1 MANLAEFHPSW
12 MTRMKDGLLG
22 KLDCNVIL
30 VSWPKGSLP
39 PYAQATGNT
48 RLVGAMIG
56 ELIKFLISQT
66 QGSADLFH
74 VVGFSLGGQIAGYTG
89 SHLRKAGLTLGR
101 ITGLDPAGPLFA
113 STPPA
118 VRLDP
123 SDATFVDVIHTD
135 AKRWGIEQSCGHIDF
150 YPNGGVD
157 QVGCLDVT
165 TGWGPLNPV
174 VCDHFRATDY
184 FIDSLSPNC
193 THAMEGFPCS
203 NADDFDRGRCLKC
216 NGTCPIMGYKAV
228 KSKNHQIHGSHY
240 LYTAKSSPFCV
251 RYYTTITFDTIWSVM
266 SSLLK
271 AHIVII
277 LYGDGGETE
286 SIQLKSRNLKKKSTE
301 TFVVPTSLNIGKLI
315 KIKVRQ
321 TFSSWILQWRLQ
333 KVTVSPGWTGAQS
346 GRSTQIFSA
355 CFNCYVGFTGVVKNL
370 SSGDVSC

>member
-1 MANLAEFHPSW
+1 VVLSLTIFFRKTEVCYDKYGCFSNAAPFDHRFAFLPLPPSVISPTFDLYTRSNLEQQETINDYDLNMLQQSHYNKTRKTVIVVHGFIELHPSW

-30 VSWPKGSLP
+30 VNWPKGSLP

-240 LYTAKSSPFCV
+240 LYTAKGSPFC
-251 RYYTTITFDTIWSVM
+251 
-266 SSLLK
+266 
-271 AHIVII
+271 
-277 LYGDGGETE
+277 
-286 SIQLKSRNLKKKSTE
+286 
-301 TFVVPTSLNIGKLI
+301 GK
-315 KIKVRQ
+315 
-321 TFSSWILQWRLQ
+321 
-333 KVTVSPGWTGAQS
+333 
-346 GRSTQIFSA
+346 
-355 CFNCYVGFTGVVKNL
+355 C
-370 SSGDVSC
+370 